1 MKKKTWA
8 VLAVA
13 VAGVMQGCAGM
24 GGGGAGWTSLFDG
37 RTTGGWRPVGD
48 ANWVVA
54 DGALVATKGIGFLV
68 TPREYGDFAMRVEF
82 YAEADT
88 NSGIFIRCTDKEKF
102 TAATCY
108 EVNIWDKRPGQEYSS
123 GAIVDIAK
131 VDPVPKVGGKWNTF
145 EITAKGDNL
154 VVLLNGVK
162 TVDVK
167 NGRAA
172 RGTIGLQYAQGVVKD
187 NGLPIKFRKVEIREL

>member
-1 MKKKTWA
+1 MNKKSWA
-8 VLAVA
+8 VLGLV
-13 VAGVMQGCAGM
+13 VAGALQGCGHMGA
-24 GGGGAGWTSLFDG
+24 GGGGWTSLYDG
-37 RTTGGWRPVGD
+37 RSTGGWNAVGD
-48 ANWVVA
+48 ANWRVA
-54 DGALVATKGIGFLV
+54 DGAIVADKGVGFLV
-68 TPREYGDFAMRVEF
+68 TPRAYGDFVMRVEF

-123 GAIVDIAK
+123 GAIVDVAK

-154 VVLLNGVK
+154 VVVLNGVK

-167 NGRAA
+167 NGRSAS
-172 RGTIGLQYAQGVVKD
+172 GTIGLQYAQGVVKD